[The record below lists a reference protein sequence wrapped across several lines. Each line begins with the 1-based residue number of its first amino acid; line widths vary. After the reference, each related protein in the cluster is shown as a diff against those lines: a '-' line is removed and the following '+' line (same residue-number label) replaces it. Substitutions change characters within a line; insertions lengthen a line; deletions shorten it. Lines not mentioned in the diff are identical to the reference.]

1 MHNLCNM
8 HALDQVCFC
17 IYCVLNF
24 VDEAAIMEQY
34 GNEVGLAVLEWCDV
48 FYLEYRRSI
57 WIADEEWFT
66 DVTSLVVDKWTSPG
80 LSLSDDEMSSVL
92 SLS

>member
-1 MHNLCNM
+1 MLWIKF
-8 HALDQVCFC
+8 AFVYLD
-17 IYCVLNF
+17 F

-34 GNEVGLAVLEWCDV
+34 GNEVGLAALEWCDV
-48 FYLEYRRSI
+48 FDTEYRHST

-80 LSLSDDEMSSVL
+80 LSLRDDEMSRVL

>member
-8 HALDQVCFC
+8 HAWDRVRFC
-17 IYCVLNF
+17 IYFTLDF
-24 VDEAAIMEQY
+24 VAEAEIMEQY

-48 FYLEYRRSI
+48 FDQEYRRTS

-66 DVTSLVVDKWTSPG
+66 DVTSLVVDKWTSPCT
-80 LSLSDDEMSSVL
+80 
-92 SLS
+92 